1 MERVRLRLKAW
12 QAKQAVKSILDS
24 ILMAVSRN
32 RTVMEIKNI
41 LEEVT
46 EVAEKEG
53 KSRKLFSEMVEFGLI
68 DNIKMK
74 ISMEERS
81 KRLSK
86 KLEMERNWWSKRS
99 QKKEDDV
106 PRPPEKEFDM
116 EWEEH
121 RMEACLA
128 MLAIEAWD
136 RTEPMSI
143 DELEEKED

>member
-1 MERVRLRLKAW
+1 
-12 QAKQAVKSILDS
+12 
-24 ILMAVSRN
+24 MAVSRN

-46 EVAEKEG
+46 EEAEKEG

-106 PRPPEKEFDM
+106 PPP
-116 EWEEH
+116 
-121 RMEACLA
+121 
-128 MLAIEAWD
+128 
-136 RTEPMSI
+136 
-143 DELEEKED
+143 